1 MPLLLTQV
9 VSSMLASNI
18 GRAAT
23 LIGDTPN
30 ILIGSAADLSFADFD
45 VNMTPIALISLP
57 VVLGILYL
65 MFRKDLTGGDRAKE
79 VIANMGAAGSIRDG
93 VLPRNSHYPRPRVP
107 GLLPARALHLKAASI
122 ALFGAATLMLYFGV
136 NVEEVLQ
143 EV

>member
-18 GRAAT
+18 GGAAT

-45 VNMTPIALISLP
+45 VNMTPMALISLP
-57 VVLGILYL
+57 AVLGILFL
-65 MFRKDLTGGDRAKE
+65 MFRKDLTGGDRAE
-79 VIANMGAAGSIRDG
+79 GVIANMGAAGSIRDG

-107 GLLPARALHLKAASI
+107 GLLPAGRSTSKPPR
-122 ALFGAATLMLYFGV
+122 
-136 NVEEVLQ
+136 
-143 EV
+143 